1 MYYTSSHL
9 PESGGQLLIT
19 SFAHDKKIVV
29 SSSTDIVL
37 SKEQL
42 KLYTMTSAAMCLFI
56 YFQKNDAN
64 IITFSVL
71 LDYINRPCYES
82 RWCD

>member
-19 SFAHDKKIVV
+19 SFTHKKIVA

-37 SKEQL
+37 PKEQL
-42 KLYTMTSAAMCLFI
+42 TLYLMTSAAKCLFI

-64 IITFSVL
+64 ITFSVL